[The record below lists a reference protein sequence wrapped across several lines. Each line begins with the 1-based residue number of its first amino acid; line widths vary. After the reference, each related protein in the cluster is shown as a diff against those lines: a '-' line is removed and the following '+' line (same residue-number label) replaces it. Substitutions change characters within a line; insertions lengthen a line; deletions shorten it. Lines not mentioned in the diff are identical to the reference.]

1 MTGFR
6 RDLRSALRG
15 WQLGL
20 VAAAVPLAGAAWFG
34 TPAQAGDHDG
44 HGAPPAAEKTEAV
57 GLLIDLGNTKCPG
70 PMGGKPDGRTFSE
83 WDGLRIG
90 HCCGMCPAKF
100 MAAPERSL
108 KQAKIEWAE
117 AAAAVKKVNVARGA
131 ARTKALEELKK
142 NWTVVR
148 EPVPEVPG
156 TLVNLA
162 NTKCPVKGG
171 EVDGK
176 SYGEWN
182 GLRVG
187 YCCEGCDE
195 KFQANAA
202 KLLDAA
208 KIAWKPIAEAV
219 KAVDAAKGADRVKAL
234 EALKKKYKV
243 LRDPPA
249 EPAK

>member
-1 MTGFR
+1 MIRIPGVSRLAVR
-6 RDLRSALRG
+6 RWRLAATAAVVP
-15 WQLGL
+15 L
-20 VAAAVPLAGAAWFG
+20 VAAGWLGAPLW
-34 TPAQAGDHDG
+34 AGDHAG
-44 HGAPPAAEKTEAV
+44 HGAQPAAEQKEAV

-83 WDGLRIG
+83 WNGLRIG

-108 KQAKIEWAE
+108 KQAKVEWAE
-117 AAAAVKKVNVARGA
+117 AAAAVKKVNDAKGA
-131 ARTKALEELKK
+131 ARAKAREELKK
-142 NWTVVR
+142 KWTVVR
-148 EPVPEVPG
+148 EPAPEVLG
-156 TLVNLA
+156 TLVDLA

-171 EVDGK
+171 DVDGK
-176 SYGEWN
+176 SFGEWS
-182 GLRVG
+182 GLRVN

-219 KAVDAAKGADRVKAL
+219 KAVDAAKGADRAKAL
-234 EALKKKYKV
+234 ETLKKKYTV
-243 LRDPPA
+243 LRDPPT
-249 EPAK
+249 ETAK